1 MAFKNAVNQAKPEPQ
16 PQQNHFQQSA
26 ETVGEGIKDNLVTQI
41 AQPMGLAMAD
51 AVHAEALRIM
61 GEALKSGQ
69 AGPLTQSMLNSLK
82 AGVTRPFETWT
93 NQLETWYEPV
103 ALLPSVHEST
113 PS

>member
-1 MAFKNAVNQAKPEPQ
+1 MAFRKAVEQVDPQ
-16 PQQNHFQQSA
+16 PQPEQNHFQQSA

-103 ALLPSVHEST
+103 ALLPSSSESI